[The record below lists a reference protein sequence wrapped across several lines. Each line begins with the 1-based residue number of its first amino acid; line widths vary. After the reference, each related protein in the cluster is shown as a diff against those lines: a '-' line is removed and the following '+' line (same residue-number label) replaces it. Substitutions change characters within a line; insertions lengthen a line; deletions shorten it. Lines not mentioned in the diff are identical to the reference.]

1 VSGSAPYPDVEKR
14 NAMSATTSSGQ
25 ADAAPADV
33 PEKRVGKLIVIIPAY
48 QEERTIGD
56 VIREIP
62 REIEGVGRV
71 EVLVLDDGST
81 DNTVAESLAAGADHV
96 ISHRTNLGLARTFR
110 DAVHEALKR
119 GADIIVNTDAD
130 NHYDQ
135 SRIPDLI
142 RPILEGRAGITVGS
156 RNITGLP
163 MRWSNKWGNLLG
175 SFLVRTLAGLPAG
188 IDVSTGFRAYDRD
201 AALRLNVI
209 STHTYTHET
218 LIAAME
224 QGISIVDVPL
234 PARQVS
240 RPSRLIKGI
249 GGHILR
255 ALTVILRSYAAYQP
269 MRVFATLSFLLILAG
284 LVPLVRFLI
293 FFIGGDA
300 GGHVQSLIAGAV
312 LILVGFQVFVLTLLA
327 SAISWNRKMIEE
339 ILWRERRRDYDQEE
353 RS

>member
-1 VSGSAPYPDVEKR
+1 
-14 NAMSATTSSGQ
+14 MSTTASSKQ
-25 ADAAPADV
+25 AAAVPADE
-33 PEKRVGKLIVIIPAY
+33 PKKRARKLIVTIPAY
-48 QEERTIGD
+48 QEEATIAD
-56 VIREIP
+56 VIREVP

-110 DAVHEALKR
+110 DAVHQALKR

-142 RPILEGRAGITVGS
+142 RPILEGRADITVGS
-156 RNITGLP
+156 RNIKELP

-175 SFLVRTLAGLPAG
+175 SFLVRTLAGLPHG
-188 IDVSTGFRAYDRD
+188 IDVSTGFRAYDRE
-201 AALRLNVI
+201 AALRLNI
-209 STHTYTHET
+209 MSTHTYTHET

-234 PARQVS
+234 PARYVS

-249 GGHILR
+249 AAHILR
-255 ALTVILRSYAAYQP
+255 ALSVILRTYAAYQP

-284 LVPLVRFLI
+284 MVPLVRFLVLY
-293 FFIGGDA
+293 IGGDA

-339 ILWRERRRDYDQEE
+339 ILWRERRREYDREE
-353 RS
+353 SS